1 MSFIRA
7 HLFPENIGP
16 KIIWEDDRDID
27 VINIYIYKSFKSTTK
42 PLKPVKQSRTWI
54 CPAVFRGELGKIFA
68 TFKQSMTFV
77 FFFCFVVISTRRE
90 THSRIWTSRHRF
102 FVFIVPEASRS
113 SGPIMIEG
121 VRFHEQIYKSEWA
134 LMSSCD
140 LIGSRPSSVFLNNWR
155 HSGEVPRH
163 QEAFRR
169 ECQEECFKNK
179 EKGIKSALS

>member
-1 MSFIRA
+1 MHVVKMSFIRA

-77 FFFCFVVISTRRE
+77 FFLLFCGDLDTQRDSQQDLNVPPPFF
-90 THSRIWTSRHRF
+90 RF
-102 FVFIVPEASRS
+102 YSSWSVTFIRTNHDRGRALPWADL
-113 SGPIMIEG
+113 
-121 VRFHEQIYKSEWA
+121 QIR
-134 LMSSCD
+134 MSAD
-140 LIGSRPSSVFLNNWR
+140 ELLWFDW
-155 HSGEVPRH
+155 
-163 QEAFRR
+163 
-169 ECQEECFKNK
+169 
-179 EKGIKSALS
+179 